1 MSKSQTPEER
11 RLTEILREIAI
22 LADKADLLGSA
33 PALVDTPLPVS
44 VSVDQA
50 AALLGVAPSTVMEYI
65 NSGKLKS
72 FHMGRRRLV
81 RLSALH
87 EFTRDLENDC
97 G

>member
-81 RLSALH
+81 RLDALH
-87 EFTRDLENDC
+87 EFARDLENDC